1 MLQYSPKIVTDS
13 LVMCLDASQNKSYPA
28 ASLPV
33 NGGLVLWLDAAD
45 DTTFSY
51 SSGTEVS
58 QWRDKSGFNHHANQS
73 TVAKQP
79 SRSTVYN
86 SRKSV
91 NFVYANSD
99 CFLISAASTL
109 ALPNDATIFIIHKPG
124 TQTDNYAVLIDNYHT
139 VYGNG
144 FVLQRLSNLSSF
156 YFANSNGS
164 TFIDTGSSP
173 WPYTDNTINLIC
185 LRKSGT
191 VGTPYSN
198 GTTLT
203 SRTLYDPTV
212 QSVTGL
218 GIGALAAGG
227 RQYNGEIFEII
238 IFNRALSD
246 VQVKQVHTY
255 LGQKWGILNTDR
267 SFIDLAGNDDNG
279 LLGNGT
285 TANMPAFDYYNK
297 GGFKF
302 DGTNDYVK
310 VGTNTSLQL
319 NNVTIGAFFKT
330 INNSQATQFIGGYGD
345 TGYNGYWIG
354 MSGGPIT
361 FYIGNGVVSPSGYL
375 QLSSGVTPNNDQIYY
390 VVGTYDG
397 TSQKIYVDGV
407 LKNTGTTVTG
417 NIAYSG
423 LTDGFLIGQIQGFS
437 SVRYMTGNI
446 YAMHVYNRALT
457 ATEIVKNYEALK
469 SKFAN
474 TIIQQGLVLNLDAGN
489 PFSYAGAGTTWYDT
503 TANANNATASGT
515 SYYSTLNGGL
525 LNFPG
530 NSSYYYT
537 STVSTFNLG
546 SASFSIEAWVYLAS
560 GTSSDNT
567 YRGIIALVADSNNY
581 VYIAKWR
588 SGLYSGLYVQYVAA
602 ATTITGVYQNN
613 EYNPVS
619 RWTHVIATKSGS
631 SLTLYVNGAIVY
643 TVTNLTTT
651 FTGNS
656 SVYISPALATSG
668 VSTLDGYIGESRLYN
683 IALSAAQVLQNYNA
697 RKTRF
702 GL

>member
-1 MLQYSPKIVTDS
+1 MALNYSPRIVTDG
-13 LVMCLDASQNKSYPA
+13 LAMCLDASQNQSYPA
-28 ASLPV
+28 AYLPV
-33 NGGLVLWLDAAD
+33 KGGLVMWMDAAD
-45 DTTFSY
+45 DSTFSY
-51 SSGTEVS
+51 SSGTTVS
-58 QWRDKSGFNHHANQS
+58 QWRDKSGYNYHMVPLSAG
-73 TVAKQP
+73 P
-79 SRSTVYN
+79 SRSAYLN
-86 SRKSV
+86 SRKIL
-91 NFVYANSD
+91 NFTTSQSIGSLSLNLESSATTVFVVSRLTGVTNARVLTAYYNNWLLGHWGGYMNEYYAEGW
-99 CFLISAASTL
+99 IA
-109 ALPNDATIFIIHKPG
+109 
-124 TQTDNYAVLIDNYHT
+124 YAVSVAD
-139 VYGNG
+139 
-144 FVLQRLSNLSSF
+144 SSWRI
-156 YFANSNGS
+156 YMG
-164 TFIDTGSSP
+164 DWGGSSN
-173 WPYTDNTINLIC
+173 D
-185 LRKSGT
+185 
-191 VGTPYSN
+191 VADAFSN
-198 GTTLT
+198 GTSIRNQT
-203 SRTLYDPTV
+203 SSQASAGPKGLGVNYQPTEPSTCEVAEIIVFNRTL
-212 QSVTGL
+212 
-218 GIGALAAGG
+218 
-227 RQYNGEIFEII
+227 
-238 IFNRALSD
+238 SD
-246 VQVKQVHTY
+246 IERKQVHTY

-267 SFIDLAGNDDNG
+267 SIIDLAGNDDNG

-361 FYIGNGVVSPSGYL
+361 FDIGNGVISPSGYL

-489 PFSYAGAGTTWYDT
+489 PYSYAGAGTTWYDVSG
-503 TANANNATASGT
+503 NAINASNSGT
-515 SYYSTLNGGL
+515 SYYSTSYGGL

-537 STVSTFNLG
+537 SNVSTFNLG
-546 SASFSIEAWVYLAS
+546 SASFSMEAWVYLDA
-560 GTSSDNT
+560 GTASDNT
-567 YRGIIALVADSNNY
+567 YRGIISLGANSSNF

-588 SGLYSGLYVQYVAA
+588 SGLYTGLYVQYKAGGS
-602 ATTITGVYQNN
+602 TITGVYQNN

-631 SLTLYVNGAIVY
+631 SLTFYVNGSLVY
-643 TVTNLTTT
+643 AVTDLNTT

-656 SVYISPALATSG
+656 SVYIAQAHSD
-668 VSTLDGYIGESRLYN
+668 VSSLNGYIGESRVYN

>member
-1 MLQYSPKIVTDS
+1 MALNYSPRIVTDS

-164 TFIDTGSSP
+164 TFIDTQSSP

-191 VGTPYSN
+191 VGAPYSN

-267 SFIDLAGNDDNG
+267 SVIDLAGNDDNG
-279 LLGNGT
+279 LLGLGT
-285 TANMPAFDYYNK
+285 TTYMPRFDFYNK
-297 GGFKF
+297 GAFKF
-302 DGTNDYVK
+302 DGSNDFIK
-310 VGTNTSLQL
+310 LGTSTVFNQFSGDFTISLWAMATGTGFVYGNLIGDYYTAGTPTTGEWQIMMNNASAYL
-319 NNVTIGAFFKT
+319 NVYRAG
-330 INNSQATQFIGGYGD
+330 
-345 TGYNGYWIG
+345 TGYIISN
-354 MSGGPIT
+354 
-361 FYIGNGVVSPSGYL
+361 V
-375 QLSSGVTPNNDQIYY
+375 SSGFSANTWINVVLTRVGSAITLYSNNTVI
-390 VVGTYDG
+390 GTA
-397 TSQKIYVDGV
+397 S
-407 LKNTGTTVTG
+407 N
-417 NIAYSG
+417 
-423 LTDGFLIGQIQGFS
+423 S
-437 SVRYMTGNI
+437 SVFGSATGSVNI
-446 YAMHVYNRALT
+446 GIDGNNASEPFLGLISNVLIYQKGLSAAEVA
-457 ATEIVKNYEALK
+457 KNYEAQK
-469 SKFAN
+469 SKFVN
-474 TIIQQGLVLNLDAGN
+474 PIIQQGLVLNLDAGN

-503 TANANNATASGT
+503 TANANNATLINSPT
-515 SYYSTLNGGL
+515 YSSDNGGL
-525 LNFPG
+525 LTWAAA
-530 NSSYYYT
+530 SSQYA
-537 STVSTFNLG
+537 TVAMN
-546 SASFSIEAWVYLAS
+546 
-560 GTSSDNT
+560 
-567 YRGIIALVADSNNY
+567 
-581 VYIAKWR
+581 
-588 SGLYSGLYVQYVAA
+588 SGL
-602 ATTITGVYQNN
+602 
-613 EYNPVS
+613 
-619 RWTHVIATKSGS
+619 R
-631 SLTLYVNGAIVY
+631 
-643 TVTNLTTT
+643 VTNLTEEVWVYL
-651 FTGNS
+651 NS
-656 SVYISPALATSG
+656 T
-668 VSTLDGYIGESRLYN
+668 
-683 IALSAAQVLQNYNA
+683 AAQVFIGMQYGSSSNNSFAIWIDSGLFNFGVNTGGSFYYTTSSAPTTGTWYHLVHTYN
-697 RKTRF
+697 
-702 GL
+702 